1 MKNKPEKIYH
11 EVKSLEVPDLLK
23 IRDKLIP
30 IFLDIENLEPYK
42 DQKVIKLLKKR
53 KKLANKQYKTGRLID
68 AEKYLRK
75 QIG

>member
-1 MKNKPEKIYH
+1 MKNKPEKIYS
-11 EVKSLEVPDLLK
+11 EIKSLELPELLK
-23 IRDKLIP
+23 VRDKLIP
-30 IFLDIENLEPYK
+30 MFLDIENLEPYK

-53 KKLANKQYKTGRLID
+53 RKLAEEQYKTGKLID

>member
-1 MKNKPEKIYH
+1 MKNKPEKIYN
-11 EVKSLEVPDLLK
+11 EIKSLDLPELLK
-23 IRDKLIP
+23 VRDKLIP

-53 KKLANKQYKTGRLID
+53 KKLADKQYKTGKLID

>member
-1 MKNKPEKIYH
+1 MKNKPEKIYD
-11 EVKSLEVPDLLK
+11 EVKSLEVVDLLK

-53 KKLANKQYKTGRLID
+53 KKMAENQYKTRKLID